1 MRALPPRWG
10 PLALRAA
17 GGWWGPPAPRRGCS
31 GSAEAGGRKPLRE
44 WALAVSPRGRLR
56 VRLPCQVSVR
66 PLDPQRYPGAD
77 RVLVA
82 VSGAG
87 GSPPPRGRQQDRV
100 RVEYDEALEQMA
112 IVADGVDS
120 KTAVDVRTPVKF
132 DLDIK
137 TSGTGCVKIQKIECD
152 NCKIETEKGT
162 SVLQSIKSH
171 KIDIRTNG
179 GKVIGLGT
187 LYGNTDIRATEK
199 GSVNIEKLQGTSI
212 NISTE
217 DGLLKTKYLYAETS
231 SLSSVAGDILL
242 GSIHGNTSLQTKTGS
257 ITVDSSDGSLKASTH
272 HGTIDVY
279 VSQLRKV
286 DLKSQK
292 GSITVKVPA
301 SLKAYLQLSG
311 RKVDVSS
318 EIQLKETQSAS
329 KDDHVTISGHMN
341 QRNETDKW
349 IKADTQNGKVCL
361 KSQSWIQ
368 SVKLKSS

>member
-1 MRALPPRWG
+1 MRALLSRWA

-17 GGWWGPPAPRRGCS
+17 AGGCGPPVPRRACS

-44 WALAVSPRGRLR
+44 WALSVSPRGRLR

-66 PLDPQRYPGAD
+66 PLDPQRCPDAD

-87 GSPPPRGRQQDRV
+87 GSPPPRGREQDRV
-100 RVEYDEALEQMA
+100 RVEYDEALEQMT
-112 IVADGVDS
+112 IVADGLDS
-120 KTAVDVRTPVKF
+120 KAAVDVRTPVKF

-137 TSGTGCVKIQKIECD
+137 TSGTGCVKIQKLECD

-187 LYGNTDIRATEK
+187 LYGNTDIHATEK

-217 DGLLKTKYLYAETS
+217 DGLLKTKYLYAES
-231 SLSSVAGDILL
+231 SYLSSVAGDILL
-242 GSIHGNTSLQTKTGS
+242 GSIHGNTSLQTKTGN
-257 ITVDSSDGSLKASTH
+257 ITV
-272 HGTIDVY
+272 
-279 VSQLRKV
+279 
-286 DLKSQK
+286 

-341 QRNETDKW
+341 QRDETDRW

>member
-1 MRALPPRWG
+1 MRVLLPYWV

-17 GGWWGPPAPRRGCS
+17 AGCCRPPVPRRACS
-31 GSAEAGGRKPLRE
+31 GSGEAGGRKPLQE
-44 WALAVSPRGRLR
+44 WALSVSPRGRLR

-66 PLDPQRYPGAD
+66 PLDPQRCPDAD

-82 VSGAG
+82 VRGAG
-87 GSPPPRGRQQDRV
+87 GSPPPHGREQDRV
-100 RVEYDEALEQMA
+100 RVEYDEALEQMT
-112 IVADGVDS
+112 IVADGLDS
-120 KTAVDVRTPVKF
+120 KAAVDVRTPVKF

-137 TSGTGCVKIQKIECD
+137 TSGTGCVKIQKLECD

-162 SVLQSIKSH
+162 SVLQSIK
-171 KIDIRTNG
+171 
-179 GKVIGLGT
+179 
-187 LYGNTDIRATEK
+187 
-199 GSVNIEKLQGTSI
+199 SVNIEKLQGTSI

-217 DGLLKTKYLYAETS
+217 DGLLKTKYLYAES
-231 SLSSVAGDILL
+231 SYLSSVAGDILL
-242 GSIHGNTSLQTKTGS
+242 GSIHGNTSLQTKTGN

-329 KDDHVTISGHMN
+329 KDDHVAISGHMN
-341 QRNETDKW
+341 QWDETDRW
-349 IKADTQNGKVCL
+349 IKADTQNGKVWL